1 MSGMEGIIDEVIA
14 DGAKIGPAEVDCGPF
29 GPPHTLSGHIQI
41 LRGFR
46 SAVLDN
52 TRQITVYLPPDY
64 FEPDAAARR
73 YPVLYM
79 HDGQNLFDQ
88 ATAFIPGHDW
98 GVDEAAEILIG
109 EGRVAPLIIVGIDHA
124 GDRRGDELTP
134 TFDARY
140 KSGGRGADYA
150 RMMIDEL
157 KPYIDEHYRTQPGR
171 DTTGVGG
178 SSLGGLISLYLGVT
192 HPDVFGRLALFSPS
206 LWWDRRRLL
215 QQLRTLG
222 TKLPL
227 RIWLDTGTAEGSGT
241 LFNVRMLKN
250 ALLRLGWRRGDDFHY
265 VEATGADHSEAA
277 WALRIGPALEFLFP
291 GTGLTADPAAASA
304 RLASLPVAAGPPPD
318 AAR

>member
-1 MSGMEGIIDEVIA
+1 MSGMDGIIDEVIA
-14 DGAKIGPAEVDCGPF
+14 DGARIGPAEVDSGPF
-29 GPPHTLSGHIQI
+29 GPPHTLNGHIQI
-41 LRGFR
+41 LRDFR

-52 TRQITVYLPPDY
+52 SRQITVYLPPDY
-64 FEPDAAARR
+64 FEPAADTRR

-124 GDRRGDELTP
+124 GDQRSGELTP
-134 TFDARY
+134 TFDARHG
-140 KSGGRGADYA
+140 SGGRGDHYA
-150 RMMIDEL
+150 RMIIEEL
-157 KPYIDEHYRTQPGR
+157 KPYIDEHYRTQPER
-171 DTTGVGG
+171 EHTGVGG

-192 HPDVFGRLALFSPS
+192 HPEVFGRIALFSPS

-215 QQLRTLG
+215 QQVRALT

-227 RIWLDTGTAEGSGT
+227 RIWLDTGTAEGGGT

-250 ALLRLGWRRGDDFHY
+250 ALLRLGWRRGQDLQY
-265 VEATGADHSEAA
+265 VEAAGADHSEAA
-277 WALRIGPALEFLFP
+277 WALRVGPALEFLFP
-291 GTGLTADPAAASA
+291 PEVPTAGASSSPAWPESLPAAAD
-304 RLASLPVAAGPPPD
+304 PPPG